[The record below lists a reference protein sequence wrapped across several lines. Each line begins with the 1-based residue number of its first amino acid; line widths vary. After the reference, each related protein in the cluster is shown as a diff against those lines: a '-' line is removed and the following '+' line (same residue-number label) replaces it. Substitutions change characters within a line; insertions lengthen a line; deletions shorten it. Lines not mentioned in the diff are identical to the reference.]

1 MTTARDSARLSGAA
15 WYAEHIRLTIDV
27 PADPAAEGVRV
38 VAETRVSSLLG
49 PTDDLPPL
57 ELDGR
62 ALTTHEVAV
71 DGRVL
76 TDSEYESGPRSLRI
90 PDFPRTGVVRTV
102 VTAPV
107 GGAGDKGFAWR
118 PGLLSTNCEPR
129 GFRRITWSLDH
140 PANRSTFEVE
150 VVADPGLLRTVL
162 VNGDLVSHVPTTDG
176 RVTTTFVDDVP
187 KPTYLFALVAGD
199 LDVRSV
205 DLRGTG
211 ADGDGTD
218 GHALEQLVLAAP
230 PDLIAGTDFALAI
243 VPRIIAFDRATG
255 GLPHPHRTLTF
266 VALPGYPDATEYQS
280 LMFFDPAVLVADP
293 TGHVDDDLMLVIL
306 NTAHEY
312 GHHTR
317 GNRVTVRSWGQL
329 ALKEGLTVLTAQN
342 DTRRHLLG
350 PAARIL
356 DVLDLRR
363 LQFPEEVTIGAPVVR
378 GEVDDPEAL
387 YTRTTYLKGAEVFG
401 MLRTILGDAG
411 WRQVTTSFWE
421 RYDLGSASV
430 DDFVEHAAARVPSA
444 AGSLRSTARW
454 FGLAGRP
461 SLRIDSRHEAGSLV
475 ADVRRTDSL
484 RDEPCVGIP
493 VAVAAVGPTG
503 PVESIGPDG
512 VARLEHVVVVDA
524 RQATIVLTPVAGST
538 LDGTVLSSLRGF
550 SAPVD
555 LDVSLT
561 EGDLALVVRHDTDPV
576 GRWWAAQEL
585 GIRAVDAHRSG
596 GDAAAIT
603 HVLAEALGGALDDG
617 IDDPLLVALL
627 LTLPDEFMLGDR
639 EPMIDVDG
647 VAAGLGVLRT
657 GLGVALHDRLLGLLR
672 THTDDPSGRE
682 PADIAARWLV
692 EPVLAL
698 LLATGSP
705 EAVAVA
711 LAEYRGPNPTRAIRA
726 LTQLAHLDDDVLPV
740 SYDEL
745 LAEGWTRWQASP
757 KIIDRWLRAQSGSRR
772 PDTVRR
778 VAELASGPLYDPSD
792 RGRVMAVWFPFAT
805 RNRVAFHD
813 PSGEGYR
820 IFVDEVIALMPTNAG
835 LVVRLVGDLL
845 QFTRF
850 DGPRQALLR
859 RELERM
865 ATAPGMPDFAV
876 AIVNGLLT
884 KDQGS

>member
-1 MTTARDSARLSGAA
+1 AA
-15 WYAEHIRLTIDV
+15 
-27 PADPAAEGVRV
+27 
-38 VAETRVSSLLG
+38 
-49 PTDDLPPL
+49 
-57 ELDGR
+57 
-62 ALTTHEVAV
+62 
-71 DGRVL
+71 
-76 TDSEYESGPRSLRI
+76 
-90 PDFPRTGVVRTV
+90 
-102 VTAPV
+102 
-107 GGAGDKGFAWR
+107 
-118 PGLLSTNCEPR
+118 
-129 GFRRITWSLDH
+129 
-140 PANRSTFEVE
+140 
-150 VVADPGLLRTVL
+150 
-162 VNGDLVSHVPTTDG
+162 
-176 RVTTTFVDDVP
+176 
-187 KPTYLFALVAGD
+187 
-199 LDVRSV
+199 
-205 DLRGTG
+205 
-211 ADGDGTD
+211 D
-218 GHALEQLVLAAP
+218 GHALERLAIAAP
-230 PDLIAGTDFALAI
+230 PDLIDGADFALAI

-266 VALPGYPDATEYQS
+266 VAIPGYPDATEYQS

-293 TGHVDDDLMLVIL
+293 SGHVDDDLMLVIL

-401 MLRTILGDAG
+401 MLRTILGDAT
-411 WRQVTTSFWE
+411 WREVTTSFWE

-430 DDFVEHAAARVPSA
+430 DDFVEHASASVPA
-444 AGSLRSTARW
+444 MADALRSTARW
-454 FGLAGRP
+454 FGLSGRP
-461 SLRIDSRHEAGSLV
+461 ALRIDTRHVGGNVEV
-475 ADVRRTDSL
+475 TIRRSDSL

-493 VAVAAVGPTG
+493 VALAAVGSNG
-503 PVESIGPDG
+503 PVASIGPDG
-512 VARLEHVVVVDA
+512 RTATEHVVVLDS
-524 RQATIVLTPVAGST
+524 RESTITLRPDTGSG
-538 LDGTVLSSLRGF
+538 LDGTVVSALRGF

-555 LDVSLT
+555 LDVSLSPA
-561 EGDLALVVRHDTDPV
+561 ELALLVRHEADPV

-585 GIRAVDAHRSG
+585 GIRAVDAHRAG
-596 GDAAAIT
+596 TDATAIIA
-603 HVLAEALGGALDDG
+603 VLAEALGGALDDG
-617 IDDPLLVALL
+617 IDDPLLAALL

-647 VAAGLGVLRT
+647 VSAGLAVLRSS
-657 GLGVALHDRLLGLLR
+657 LGHALHDRLLGLLR
-672 THTDDPSGRE
+672 AHPDNPDGRE
-682 PADIAARWLV
+682 PSDIAARWLV

-698 LLATGSP
+698 LLASGST
-705 EAVAVA
+705 EATAVA
-711 LAEYRGPNPTRAIRA
+711 LAEYRGPNATRSIRA
-726 LTQLAHLDDDVLPV
+726 LTQLAHLEDDLLPV
-740 SYDEL
+740 PYDDL
-745 LAEGWTRWQASP
+745 LAEGWERWQHSP

-772 PDTVRR
+772 SDTVQR
-778 VAELASGPLYDPSD
+778 VAALASGPLYDPTD

-805 RNRVAFHD
+805 RNRVAFHH

-850 DGPRQALLR
+850 DAGRQALLR

-876 AIVNGLLT
+876 GIVNGLLN
-884 KDQGS
+884 QGPAA